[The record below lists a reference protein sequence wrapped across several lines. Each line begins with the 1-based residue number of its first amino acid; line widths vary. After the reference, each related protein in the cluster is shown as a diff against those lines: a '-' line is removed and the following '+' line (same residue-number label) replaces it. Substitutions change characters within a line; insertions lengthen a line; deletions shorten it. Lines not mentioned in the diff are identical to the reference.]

1 MKLAALL
8 LTRIALAALTLALV
22 SVVIFTA
29 MEIIPG
35 DIATRY
41 LGQEAT
47 PEAVA
52 ALRKRMHLNDP
63 AHERYLGWVRGVV
76 TGDLGE
82 SLTSGRPVAVVLGPK
97 IRNTIILAVA
107 AFILYLPLTLIPA
120 AFSAVNRDRP
130 TDHILT
136 SLNLIAVSIPPFLL
150 ATFLLVVFVVV
161 FPWLPAISAVTEE
174 TTLRDFLRMLTLPA
188 ATLAISMA
196 AYTMR
201 MLRDNLIEV
210 LDADFVRMAELKGM
224 SRRRVLWRHAL
235 PNALGP
241 SLNITALNVAF
252 LLSGVVVVE
261 KVFAYPGFGRQML
274 EALLIEDP
282 PVVQATV
289 LLASGVYIA
298 ANLLADLGQ
307 ILLNPRLRES

>member
-1 MKLAALL
+1 MKLATLL
-8 LTRIALAALTLALV
+8 LTRIALAVLTLALV
-22 SVVIFTA
+22 SVVLFSA
-29 MEIIPG
+29 LEIIPG

-47 PEAVA
+47 PEALD
-52 ALRKRMHLNDP
+52 ALRKRMNLYAP
-63 AHERYLGWVRGVV
+63 AHERYLGWVRGIL
-76 TGDLGE
+76 TGELGK
-82 SLTSGRPVAVVLGPK
+82 SLTSQRPVSEVLGPK
-97 IRNTIILAVA
+97 IRNTIILALA
-107 AFILYLPLTLIPA
+107 AFMVYLPLTLIPA
-120 AFSAVNRDRP
+120 AFAAVNRDRP
-130 TDHILT
+130 TDHVLT
-136 SLNLIAVSIPPFLL
+136 SLNLLAVSIPPFLL
-150 ATFLLVVFVVV
+150 ATFLLVIFVVV
-161 FPWLPAISAVTEE
+161 LPWFPAISAITEE
-174 TTLRDFLRMLTLPA
+174 STLLELARALALPA
-188 ATLAISMA
+188 MTLAISMA

-282 PVVQATV
+282 PLVLATV
-289 LLASGVYIA
+289 LLASSVYIA

>member
-1 MKLAALL
+1 MKLASLL
-8 LTRIALAALTLALV
+8 LTRIALAAVTLLLV
-22 SVVIFTA
+22 SVFTFA
-29 MEIIPG
+29 AVEIIPG
-35 DIATRY
+35 DMATRY

-47 PEAVA
+47 PQAVA
-52 ALRKRMHLNDP
+52 VLKKRMGLDRP
-63 AHERYLGWVRGVV
+63 APDRYLEWIRGFVV
-76 TGDLGE
+76 GDFGV
-82 SLTSGRPVAVVLGPK
+82 SLASERPVSEVLGPK
-97 IRNTIILAVA
+97 IRNTAILAVS

-120 AFSAVNRDRP
+120 AFAAVNRDRAA
-130 TDHILT
+130 DHLLT
-136 SLNLIAVSIPPFLL
+136 SLNLLAVSIPPFLL
-150 ATFLLVVFVVV
+150 ATLLLVVFVVV
-161 FPWLPAISAVTEE
+161 LPWFPAISAVTEE
-174 TTLRDFLRMLTLPA
+174 TSSWDLVQLLVLPT

-201 MLRDNLIEV
+201 MLRDNLIEI

-224 SRRRVLWRHAL
+224 SRQRVLWRHAL

-252 LLSGVVVVE
+252 LVSGVVVVE
-261 KVFAYPGFGRQML
+261 KVFAYPGFGRQMVD
-274 EALLIEDP
+274 ALLIEDQ

-307 ILLNPRLRES
+307 ILLNPRLREG

>member
-1 MKLAALL
+1 M
-8 LTRIALAALTLALV
+8 
-22 SVVIFTA
+22 SVVTFA
-29 MEIIPG
+29 AVEIIPG
-35 DIATRY
+35 DMATRY

-52 ALRKRMHLNDP
+52 VLKKRMGLDRP
-63 AHERYLGWVRGVV
+63 APERYLEWIRGVLA
-76 TGDLGE
+76 GDFGE
-82 SLTSGRPVAVVLGPK
+82 SLASRRPVSEVLGPK
-97 IRNTIILAVA
+97 IRNTAILAVA

-120 AFSAVNRDRP
+120 AFSAINRDRAP
-130 TDHILT
+130 DHLLT
-136 SLNLIAVSIPPFLL
+136 SLNLLAVSIPPFLL

-161 FPWLPAISAVTEE
+161 LPWFPAISAVTEE
-174 TTLRDFLRMLTLPA
+174 TSLWELSRVLVLPT

-201 MLRDNLIEV
+201 MLRDNLIEI

-224 SRRRVLWRHAL
+224 PRRRVLWRHAL

-252 LLSGVVVVE
+252 LVSGVVVVE
-261 KVFAYPGFGRQML
+261 KVFAYPGFGRQMVD
-274 EALLIEDP
+274 ALLVEDQ

-307 ILLNPRLRES
+307 ILLNPRLREN